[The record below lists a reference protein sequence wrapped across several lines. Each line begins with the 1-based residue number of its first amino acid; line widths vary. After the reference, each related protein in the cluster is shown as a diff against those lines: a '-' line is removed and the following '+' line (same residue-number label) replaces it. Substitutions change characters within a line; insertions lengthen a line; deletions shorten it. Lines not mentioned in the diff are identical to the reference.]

1 METAMKVVSHEQFD
15 EIVKSLDDARKLRR
29 KLKNPNLTLAEK
41 IALQRQA
48 KELEAKAH
56 TIGE

>member
-1 METAMKVVSHEQFD
+1 MKVVSHEQFD